1 MSRQFWLFLSLTNS
15 EWNKIDYNRNVAWQ
29 EDILT
34 ESNDLSTKDC
44 NGKTKKQITRSVRRL
59 QSYFQIT
66 VTIFTLDYV
75 NINFP
80 SQYNRQNNPK
90 SYPSLTRDLRF
101 VLFTLFSDLLLILHT
116 PHSAL
121 RKIIITCTRLA
132 SEYFYMVY
140 YFDLNSFIIHDGVC
154 LQCGVARWQGG
165 IAVGVAG
172 WITSIIQQS
181 EVKYLIS
188 LFSDPIKDNFCHFS
202 CRTGNL

>member
-80 SQYNRQNNPK
+80 SQYNTQNNPK
-90 SYPSLTRDLRF
+90 SYPSLTLN
-101 VLFTLFSDLLLILHT
+101 TLFLSDILLIL
-116 PHSAL
+116 L
-121 RKIIITCTRLA
+121 RKIIITCITPVA
-132 SEYFYMVY
+132 SEYFYTRKKAADGRFFLGPAGSCLGY
-140 YFDLNSFIIHDGVC
+140 AQLLSF
-154 LQCGVARWQGG
+154 
-165 IAVGVAG
+165 
-172 WITSIIQQS
+172 SIWGMAAL
-181 EVKYLIS
+181 EAAPYLPPKSS
-188 LFSDPIKDNFCHFS
+188 LESSK
-202 CRTGNL
+202 

>member
-1 MSRQFWLFLSLTNS
+1 MSRQFWPFLSPTNS

-90 SYPSLTRDLRF
+90 SYPSLTLN
-101 VLFTLFSDLLLILHT
+101 TLFLSDLLLIL
-116 PHSAL
+116 L
-121 RKIIITCTRLA
+121 RKIIITCTTPVA
-132 SEYFYMVY
+132 SAYFYMV
-140 YFDLNSFIIHDGVC
+140 IILTYIHLFMVFVC
-154 LQCGVARWQGG
+154 SVAWQGVL
-165 IAVGVAG
+165 AVGVAG
-172 WITSIIQQS
+172 WIAIVRFYFI
-181 EVKYLIS
+181 
-188 LFSDPIKDNFCHFS
+188 
-202 CRTGNL
+202 

>member
-1 MSRQFWLFLSLTNS
+1 M
-15 EWNKIDYNRNVAWQ
+15 AWQ

-90 SYPSLTRDLRF
+90 SYPSLTRDLH
-101 VLFTLFSDLLLILHT
+101 VYTFSIRVFL
-116 PHSAL
+116 
-121 RKIIITCTRLA
+121 
-132 SEYFYMVY
+132 YGY

-172 WITSIIQQS
+172 CITSIIQQS

-188 LFSDPIKDNFCHFS
+188 LFSHPITDNFCHFS

>member
-1 MSRQFWLFLSLTNS
+1 MSRQFWPFLSPTNS

-90 SYPSLTRDLRF
+90 SFPSLTRDLRF
-101 VLFTLFSDLLLILHT
+101 VLFTLFSDLLLIVPNDSNSMLCNGGSRTLHIEWQAQ
-116 PHSAL
+116 PASASL
-121 RKIIITCTRLA
+121 LFLW
-132 SEYFYMVY
+132 SECPK
-140 YFDLNSFIIHDGVC
+140 LNSDV
-154 LQCGVARWQGG
+154 
-165 IAVGVAG
+165 
-172 WITSIIQQS
+172 
-181 EVKYLIS
+181 
-188 LFSDPIKDNFCHFS
+188 
-202 CRTGNL
+202 TGY